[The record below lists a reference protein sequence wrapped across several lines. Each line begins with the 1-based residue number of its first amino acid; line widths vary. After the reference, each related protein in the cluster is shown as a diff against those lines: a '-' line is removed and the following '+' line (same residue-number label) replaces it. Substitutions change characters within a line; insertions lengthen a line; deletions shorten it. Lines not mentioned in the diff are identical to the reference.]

1 MIEGLAAAVLPG
13 TEVPVERLR
22 VPREPPERR
31 PFDLDAAVFLAD
43 FAFEVYRDPGKVAW
57 EVPGPSSVRFKEGAF
72 VSKVFPGLLT
82 VSLLA
87 AEGLPIVLE
96 PVGGDAGK
104 REREINPS
112 VSMVLADEDMRSGTL
127 TSVKRP
133 LPGGRCWGEL
143 FSMHVH
149 DPETSVLEVGLW
161 DKGEEGA
168 IPLSMTG
175 VFRGDGGK
183 ELVGTARVPL
193 CKVLK
198 GMSKGRDDAWTGWVE
213 IDPIP
218 LPEDE
223 DEDDDKKTH
232 PDADGVGGGGRP
244 MAAARLHVD
253 LRFAPMERYQGG
265 DLPTAPRA
273 SDKDVGGVG
282 NFAGSMRA
290 RWQNLVG
297 QDDTAAAGGNED
309 TAAAAAAADGEGV
322 EVYAPGLSANRTFL
336 YKEGEEG
343 GSVMAG
349 RMDAANSG
357 GGGDNL
363 SSTRPSKGSSASG
376 GGGRGSSPAEGEG
389 GRFWKWRGEAGGDKA
404 KRGGGGGG
412 NEGKAKVKRKR
423 KPVVL
428 REDGMPDWS
437 VLTNRVDGLAEQ
449 ARSFEFMCFIDNHDT
464 DTQASGGLARRGQ
477 EAYGR
482 LLPRH
487 GAARGRDYGR
497 QLSAVTEDLDHS
509 GVIRRA
515 VLPAVDDV
523 MAAVRETTAGWKKER
538 VQPIPVTLAQQKV
551 HMLESMNKLLDTS
564 RALLKDLKDT
574 TTASAAAGGV
584 KQLSGDK
591 SGGTVPDGAATAA
604 AATSKGGGG
613 VESGGSAVGAR
624 PADEILSAVTGLLRL
639 GGPAEPASADEGGVL
654 TTTSRAADTAAAA
667 AATSGGGGDEQE
679 RKVGGTAAA
688 AAATAATNLIKLLDS
703 SNDAAGG
710 GGAAAAAAAAAANTT
725 ANSDGE
731 GDGVGRRVVSKL
743 WKRWKGEGQA
753 GGAGGEMSK
762 APKAPG
768 LSGER
773 GLADTLAWVQ
783 QVAEQKMDEMASSQ
797 TFIGEEMR
805 RQMQLLSEGKVN
817 ATESREIL
825 AGFFREQLEKVEAT
839 KELVDRVEEFR
850 ESLGKVGVEWDGDAG
865 GLVGLDGLQER
876 VQEQG
881 RKAID
886 DKIVSFQAMLSN
898 VTALQQQQQ
907 QLEQQSWRGS
917 ENGGNVTTP
926 VADGDGNDG
935 GEEAAAAKDPPRIHA
950 GFRRAYVSVNGTL
963 SAVLGSAMEGKP
975 EDWHV
980 YITGHSL
987 GGALATLATL
997 DHCRRYPE
1005 AKVTMY
1011 NFGSPRVGNKAFAEL
1026 YDSFVGDSF
1035 RVVNN
1040 LDIVARMPRA
1050 TMGGISLDYQHC
1062 GRTVM
1067 VAEDPEEPPWIQG
1080 ESGGE
1085 CPLEETDP
1093 VMLLTQGKTDFFS
1106 AEIDFMKALLSGK
1119 GIDHHMEYNYFAA
1132 LDSFYDP
1139 DDVKEA

>member
-1 MIEGLAAAVLPG
+1 
-13 TEVPVERLR
+13 
-22 VPREPPERR
+22 
-31 PFDLDAAVFLAD
+31 
-43 FAFEVYRDPGKVAW
+43 
-57 EVPGPSSVRFKEGAF
+57 
-72 VSKVFPGLLT
+72 
-82 VSLLA
+82 
-87 AEGLPIVLE
+87 
-96 PVGGDAGK
+96 
-104 REREINPS
+104 
-112 VSMVLADEDMRSGTL
+112 
-127 TSVKRP
+127 
-133 LPGGRCWGEL
+133 
-143 FSMHVH
+143 
-149 DPETSVLEVGLW
+149 
-161 DKGEEGA
+161 
-168 IPLSMTG
+168 
-175 VFRGDGGK
+175 
-183 ELVGTARVPL
+183 
-193 CKVLK
+193 
-198 GMSKGRDDAWTGWVE
+198 
-213 IDPIP
+213 
-218 LPEDE
+218 
-223 DEDDDKKTH
+223 
-232 PDADGVGGGGRP
+232 
-244 MAAARLHVD
+244 
-253 LRFAPMERYQGG
+253 
-265 DLPTAPRA
+265 
-273 SDKDVGGVG
+273 
-282 NFAGSMRA
+282 
-290 RWQNLVG
+290 
-297 QDDTAAAGGNED
+297 
-309 TAAAAAAADGEGV
+309 
-322 EVYAPGLSANRTFL
+322 
-336 YKEGEEG
+336 
-343 GSVMAG
+343 
-349 RMDAANSG
+349 
-357 GGGDNL
+357 
-363 SSTRPSKGSSASG
+363 
-376 GGGRGSSPAEGEG
+376 
-389 GRFWKWRGEAGGDKA
+389 
-404 KRGGGGGG
+404 
-412 NEGKAKVKRKR
+412 
-423 KPVVL
+423 
-428 REDGMPDWS
+428 
-437 VLTNRVDGLAEQ
+437 
-449 ARSFEFMCFIDNHDT
+449 
-464 DTQASGGLARRGQ
+464 
-477 EAYGR
+477 
-482 LLPRH
+482 
-487 GAARGRDYGR
+487 
-497 QLSAVTEDLDHS
+497 
-509 GVIRRA
+509 
-515 VLPAVDDV
+515 

-564 RALLKDLKDT
+564 RELLQDLQDT
-574 TTASAAAGGV
+574 TTTSAAGGGGV

-591 SGGTVPDGAATAA
+591 SGDTAPDGAATVA
-604 AATSKGGGG
+604 AATSKDGGG

-654 TTTSRAADTAAAA
+654 ATTATAAGTAAAA
-667 AATSGGGGDEQE
+667 AAAAASSGGGGDEEE

-688 AAATAATNLIKLLDS
+688 AAATAATNLINLLDS

-710 GGAAAAAAAAAANTT
+710 GGAAAAATNTT
-725 ANSDGE
+725 ATSDGE
-731 GDGVGRRVVSKL
+731 GDSVGRRVVSKL

-753 GGAGGEMSK
+753 GGAGGEISK

-797 TFIGEEMR
+797 TFIGEETR

-817 ATESREIL
+817 AAESREIL

-850 ESLGKVGVEWDGDAG
+850 ESLGEVGVEWDGDAG

-886 DKIVSFQAMLSN
+886 DKIVSFQAMLTN

-907 QLEQQSWRGS
+907 QQQQSWRES

-926 VADGDGNDG
+926 VGDGDGNDG
-935 GEEAAAAKDPPRIHA
+935 GEEEAAAKTPPKIHA
-950 GFRRAYVSVNGTL
+950 GFKRAYVSVNGTL
-963 SAVLGSAMEGKP
+963 GAVLGSAMEGKP

-997 DHCRRYPE
+997 DHRRRYPE

-1040 LDIVARMPRA
+1040 LDVVARMPRA
-1050 TMGGISLDYQHC
+1050 TMGGISLDYQHS

-1093 VMLLTQGKTDFFS
+1093 VMLLTQGNTDFFS
-1106 AEIDFMKALLSGK
+1106 AEIDFMKALFSGK
-1119 GIDHHMEYNYFAA
+1119 GIDHHMEHNYFAA